1 MLRHIRKPKVTTI
14 RLEQP
19 FWTAIDTLA
28 ATDGIHW
35 RELVEQM
42 LAAKPKGQGAASW
55 LRVCCLSWSARQAA

>member
-19 FWTAIDTLA
+19 FWTAIDKLA
-28 ATDGIHW
+28 TAEGVHW

-42 LAAKPKGQGAASW
+42 LAVKPKKQGAASW
-55 LRVCCLSWSARQAA
+55 LRICCLSWPGRGA